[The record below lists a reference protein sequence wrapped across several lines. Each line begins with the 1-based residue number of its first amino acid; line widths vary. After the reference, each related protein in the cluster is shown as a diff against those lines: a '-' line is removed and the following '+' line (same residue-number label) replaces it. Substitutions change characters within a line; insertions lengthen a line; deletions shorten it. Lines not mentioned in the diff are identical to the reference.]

1 MNKYSSYKDSELFWF
16 KSVPKHWVKTKNKFV
31 LVEKDDR
38 VNENSNDFKLLSLTK
53 KGIILRDIESGKGK
67 FPESFDTYKIVTKE
81 DVIFCLYD
89 IEETP
94 RTVGFSELDGM
105 ISGSY
110 KIFGFTEKMI
120 GKYFYYYFLH
130 VDDEKGLKPFYT
142 GLRNVVRPETFKSL
156 DIFSPPLSE
165 QQQIVSF
172 LDGKTLKIDSLIQ
185 QKEKK
190 IELLKEKRNSLIN
203 HVVTKGLNSNVEMKD
218 SGVEWIGEIPSH
230 WEITKFKYKGEVI
243 IGLSYKPENL
253 VDKGEGT
260 LVMRSSNVQNGKPS
274 FHDNVYVDCKISD
287 KLKTR
292 EGDILICSR
301 NGSRKLIGKN
311 CLITKNIEGMSWGVF
326 MTMYRTPNYKYFYW
340 LLNSPVFKSQSG
352 LFLTSTI
359 NQLTVSTLENMIV
372 PYVND
377 ENEQQQIVEY
387 LDKQTEEI
395 DTLIQL
401 EQKKIDTLK
410 EYRQSLI
417 SEVVT
422 GKIRVCKEDNSLSL
436 NSQTI

>member
-172 LDGKTLKIDSLIQ
+172 LDGKTLKIDTLIQ

-395 DTLIQL
+395 DTLIKL

-422 GKIRVCKEDNSLSL
+422 GKIRVCEEDNSLSL
-436 NSQTI
+436 NSQTV

>member
-422 GKIRVCKEDNSLSL
+422 GKIRVCEEDNSLSL
-436 NSQTI
+436 NSQIV

>member
-172 LDGKTLKIDSLIQ
+172 LDDKTQKIDNLIH

-190 IELLKEKRNSLIN
+190 IELLKEKRTSLIN
-203 HVVTKGLNSNVEMKD
+203 HVVTKGLDTNVEMKD
-218 SGVEWIGEIPSH
+218 SGVEWIGEIPVSWDVKPLKYISEYNLH
-230 WEITKFKYKGEVI
+230 SLGNSTNPDYELDYLEISDVN
-243 IGLSYKPENL
+243 S
-253 VDKGEGT
+253 
-260 LVMRSSNVQNGKPS
+260 NGKIGTPTHYQFSKSPS
-274 FHDNVYVDCKISD
+274 RCRRIVRKN
-287 KLKTR
+287 
-292 EGDILICSR
+292 DILISTVRTYLKSIGFIEKEVSDLICSTGFCVVSPKD
-301 NGSRKLIGKN
+301 NVIPKLLFY
-311 CLITKNIEGMSWGVF
+311 LIRSEWFVCDVISKSEGVSYPSIQSEKLMGVKVVL
-326 MTMYRTPNYKYFYW
+326 PH
-340 LLNSPVFKSQSG
+340 
-352 LFLTSTI
+352 TS
-359 NQLTVSTLENMIV
+359 
-372 PYVND
+372 
-377 ENEQQQIVEY
+377 EQQQIVEY
-387 LDKQTEEI
+387 LDRQTEEI

-422 GKIRVCKEDNSLSL
+422 GKIRVCEEDNSLIL
-436 NSQTI
+436 NSQTV